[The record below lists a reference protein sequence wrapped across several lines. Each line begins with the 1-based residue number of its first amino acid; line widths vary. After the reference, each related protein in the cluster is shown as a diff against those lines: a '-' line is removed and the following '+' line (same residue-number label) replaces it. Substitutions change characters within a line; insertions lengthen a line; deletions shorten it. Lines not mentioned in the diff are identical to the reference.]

1 MPFLI
6 PDSQFSLLDILCYEP
21 DIGCLLQTGK
31 KKKKACFQGIYSLVV
46 EMELNRWS
54 VDPLSSWTLNA
65 GDSEVPGS
73 SLSRKAPQNA
83 SMEADY
89 HDGDHQHLCAVEIC
103 FYFWWV
109 SKHISEF

>member
-6 PDSQFSLLDILCYEP
+6 PDSQFSLIDIQCYEP
-21 DIGCLLQTGK
+21 GIGSLLQTG

-46 EMELNRWS
+46 EIKSDRWS
-54 VDPLSSWTLNA
+54 VDPLSSWRLNA
-65 GDSEVPGS
+65 GGSEVPGS
-73 SLSRKAPQNA
+73 RLSRKAPQKA
-83 SMEADY
+83 STEADY

-103 FYFWWV
+103 FYFRWV